1 MNENFVET
9 QYDITK
15 KSRFL
20 NFYQKNKIL
29 IFLGITILLVALF
42 SIFFYLDKK
51 ENDKLELADNY
62 IQAEIYLEKK
72 NIDEAKRLLKKVIY
86 ENDSTYSP
94 LSLFLL
100 TDRNLVKSKEELM
113 NLFNHVL
120 ENNKFDDEIK
130 NLIILKKL
138 IIQSDYSNEDEI
150 LNTARIII
158 NSNSLWKP
166 HALLL
171 LGDYFTFN
179 KEYMKAK
186 EFYEKILSINNLDN
200 KMHDKAKLKLALISN
215 E

>member
-1 MNENFVET
+1 
-9 QYDITK
+9 
-15 KSRFL
+15 
-20 NFYQKNKIL
+20 
-29 IFLGITILLVALF
+29 
-42 SIFFYLDKK
+42 
-51 ENDKLELADNY
+51 
-62 IQAEIYLEKK
+62 
-72 NIDEAKRLLKKVIY
+72 
-86 ENDSTYSP
+86 
-94 LSLFLL
+94 
-100 TDRNLVKSKEELM
+100 M